1 MVVKIANVNEN
12 PTLNTALVNQ
22 SNPEDAA
29 FSFTVPITTFTD
41 IDGDTLTYSAT
52 LSDGTA
58 LPAWLSFDAAAR
70 TFIGTPLNAD
80 VGAIDVKVTTS
91 DGSLSAS
98 DTFTLT
104 VVNTNDDPTA
114 ITLSASAIDEN
125 VNGGVIGNLTTSD
138 DDNIYGDSH
147 TYALSGADAELFE
160 VVNSQ
165 LKLKSSVSPNYEN
178 KSSYAVTVT
187 STDGSGSTFTQSFT
201 IGINDVND
209 APTNITLSANAI
221 DENIDGAIIGDLNLS
236 DEDAGDTVTYAL
248 SGAHSFYFE
257 VVNGQLKL
265 KSNTSANFEDNA
277 TLSVTVTAT
286 DSGGLTTNQTFSI
299 NIADLN
305 DPPTAI
311 QISSNSLISGLVED
325 TVGTL
330 TTNDEDNGESFTYAV
345 NDDRFEIINGLL
357 KLKAGQS
364 IDYNNEA
371 TVDLQI
377 VVTDSQGAEYTETLT
392 IRVGDIQLNAYS
404 FNENTAGINV
414 GNITVVG
421 LDAGSSGY
429 TYGLSGED
437 ARYFEITST
446 GMLKLK
452 DGLEADYERDDN
464 YVIVVTA
471 KNNAGESLSS
481 SIELSV
487 NDVAEAI
494 EAAYILYWGKNA
506 TVDSRSLW
514 LKDSEG
520 TWSTSSLNTVVIA
533 VPEKEV
539 NEEIYLFTIDLVDAD
554 QSGTYNLIVKSVSGF
569 DVSDSFRFD
578 PTTGAVYLKEGCL
591 LYTSDAA
598 DE

>member
-1 MVVKIANVNEN
+1 M
-12 PTLNTALVNQ
+12 
-22 SNPEDAA
+22 
-29 FSFTVPITTFTD
+29 
-41 IDGDTLTYSAT
+41 
-52 LSDGTA
+52 
-58 LPAWLSFDAAAR
+58 
-70 TFIGTPLNAD
+70 
-80 VGAIDVKVTTS
+80 
-91 DGSLSAS
+91 
-98 DTFTLT
+98 
-104 VVNTNDDPTA
+104 
-114 ITLSASAIDEN
+114 
-125 VNGGVIGNLTTSD
+125 
-138 DDNIYGDSH
+138 
-147 TYALSGADAELFE
+147 
-160 VVNSQ
+160 
-165 LKLKSSVSPNYEN
+165 
-178 KSSYAVTVT
+178 
-187 STDGSGSTFTQSFT
+187 
-201 IGINDVND
+201 
-209 APTNITLSANAI
+209 
-221 DENIDGAIIGDLNLS
+221 
-236 DEDAGDTVTYAL
+236 
-248 SGAHSFYFE
+248 
-257 VVNGQLKL
+257 
-265 KSNTSANFEDNA
+265 
-277 TLSVTVTAT
+277 
-286 DSGGLTTNQTFSI
+286 
-299 NIADLN
+299 
-305 DPPTAI
+305 
-311 QISSNSLISGLVED
+311 
-325 TVGTL
+325 GTL

-539 NEEIYLFTIDLVDAD
+539 NEEIL
-554 QSGTYNLIVKSVSGF
+554 SLIHI
-569 DVSDSFRFD
+569 
-578 PTTGAVYLKEGCL
+578 
-591 LYTSDAA
+591 
-598 DE
+598 

>member
-1 MVVKIANVNEN
+1 M
-12 PTLNTALVNQ
+12 
-22 SNPEDAA
+22 
-29 FSFTVPITTFTD
+29 
-41 IDGDTLTYSAT
+41 Y
-52 LSDGTA
+52 
-58 LPAWLSFDAAAR
+58 
-70 TFIGTPLNAD
+70 
-80 VGAIDVKVTTS
+80 
-91 DGSLSAS
+91 
-98 DTFTLT
+98 
-104 VVNTNDDPTA
+104 
-114 ITLSASAIDEN
+114 
-125 VNGGVIGNLTTSD
+125 
-138 DDNIYGDSH
+138 
-147 TYALSGADAELFE
+147 
-160 VVNSQ
+160 
-165 LKLKSSVSPNYEN
+165 
-178 KSSYAVTVT
+178 
-187 STDGSGSTFTQSFT
+187 
-201 IGINDVND
+201 
-209 APTNITLSANAI
+209 
-221 DENIDGAIIGDLNLS
+221 
-236 DEDAGDTVTYAL
+236 
-248 SGAHSFYFE
+248 
-257 VVNGQLKL
+257 
-265 KSNTSANFEDNA
+265 
-277 TLSVTVTAT
+277 
-286 DSGGLTTNQTFSI
+286 
-299 NIADLN
+299 
-305 DPPTAI
+305 
-311 QISSNSLISGLVED
+311 
-325 TVGTL
+325 
-330 TTNDEDNGESFTYAV
+330 
-345 NDDRFEIINGLL
+345 
-357 KLKAGQS
+357 
-364 IDYNNEA
+364 
-371 TVDLQI
+371 VDLQI

-554 QSGTYNLIVKSVSGF
+554 QSGTYNLIVKSASGF

-578 PTTGAVYLKEGCL
+578 STTGAVYLREG
-591 LYTSDAA
+591 TSIDF
-598 DE
+598 ETR